1 MGKINYQSIYDK
13 NQDEWKALT
22 REPQKYEALL
32 AGHYSESNHFVYE
45 LLQNAEDEGA
55 DRVVIE
61 YYEDKL
67 VFYHNGSPFDE
78 GDVRGVSSMLMG
90 TKDRNSAQTIGR
102 FGMGFKSVFKYTYQP
117 EIYSDDE
124 AFQIQN
130 YLLPKEIAGQ
140 WDFRKEKDSLSYRT
154 SGGTYRP
161 FANQEHLTKI
171 IIPFLKRTDN
181 GSLKMVSG
189 KEVLQKLEQLK
200 GEILLFLN
208 HIKKLYWVN
217 KCNGKFAM
225 ISLDVD
231 QTDGKL
237 VSCRIEGSAYDGK
250 EEITRYLKFKQVF
263 DHPEMKS
270 AEVSIA
276 YKLNQRANNVNEL
289 TGDAP
294 VWVYFPTR
302 DMTKLPFYIHG
313 SFETAVSREKLMTP
327 SDFNSYLFDKLGDL
341 ITDSL
346 KELKERKLITQTFIR
361 RVLLA
366 AFRDESDNDTIPGLR
381 EKVTAAFKR
390 EAFLPDRNGTYRRV
404 SEVSI
409 PVPFG
414 ISEFADNPLLKN
426 TLADAGE
433 FVNFNNEKEANFN
446 EYFSWLVDSL
456 NARVYSLE
464 SWAMELQK
472 HGINPVQISKAVLE
486 NVEKFYD
493 FLSDNR
499 VSLYRTR
506 FPYSRSG
513 RYEQAVRDKVEVAWE
528 KLRQAPIIL
537 NAAGE
542 FVPAYKG
549 KESVLYL
556 SGSND
561 YQTLLQ
567 TAVVDGKIAEKFGQL
582 LKDGFQLS
590 NFDNFQYVK
599 EKVIRKYV
607 EGDKINFE
615 TDDTVTEYVEDLN
628 QIIALLDSNQDTEGV
643 LSMLSRAS
651 IIRIKSN
658 EDKVIYAIPTECYI
672 SKSTEGIDLSVY
684 YAMPSAEELE
694 SNDDDDYYYEVEE
707 PDVYPVDEEFY
718 SQQGISLKKLQQFG
732 LIMTP
737 VNEGKRYDSGG
748 PGQESWRALGEYCP
762 RISVNYIDENLRFI
776 KYHSDLELA
785 KQKSAEILKL
795 MYAINEK
802 LSGTMRKRKTNPYE
816 IQGESYLLTK
826 IKCHHSWLYDKS
838 GNVHSTSDISKFEL
852 DDELYG
858 PLLKDKSIYVRLGF
872 KETAEDDIAEA
883 FDQVDKLNKKD
894 KTILLRQLARELG
907 MKVSNKDEEDDDVF
921 TGEEDDDGDDTF
933 DGDSWVSDAF
943 PISRVRN
950 MESLIEH
957 VRQQFFCADPVKYQK
972 VLRQIRTSKSART
985 VRAYVTSM
993 YVNDS
998 NMRVCQMCKKPVQQ
1012 IDATEIANFGIEL
1025 PQLNLCLCRDC
1036 SGIYKSIRDVNKDAF
1051 KEAIKQ
1057 AILGLN
1063 LEEKSDEYEVR
1074 FNADTSL
1081 YFTETHVAEVQTIFG
1096 LLSEFGIPGSQQEN
1110 VGKVEDEDDNTL
1122 EESGFELIESVSKEE
1137 EFTLEISEELGEID
1151 DSAEDEI
1158 EDQDDDPEEDQ
1169 AHRSDAN
1176 ETTAEQEDSQETQ
1189 DTSEPEE
1196 EVQAEDKEEVQE
1208 EQKIAIDF
1216 DFMPNTQPI
1225 KDGDLVSYKK
1235 MNTLEIVDAV
1245 MDSSKYPLHKSFIG
1259 KKIGDLVVANGK
1271 RFLIVSIL

>member
-1 MGKINYQSIYDK
+1 MGKINYRSIYEK

-45 LLQNAEDEGA
+45 LLQNAEDERA

-67 VFYHNGSPFDE
+67 VFYHNGDPFDE

-130 YLLPKEIAGQ
+130 YLLPVEISDQ
-140 WDFRKEKDSLSYRT
+140 WDFKKEKEALSYKT
-154 SGGTYRP
+154 TGGKYLP
-161 FANQEHLTKI
+161 FAREDHLTKI
-171 IIPFLKRTDN
+171 IIPFLKRNDDGT
-181 GSLKMVSG
+181 LKKVSG
-189 KEVLQKLEQLK
+189 KEVLQKLEQLT

-217 KCNGKFAM
+217 KGNGKFAM
-225 ISLDVD
+225 ISLDED
-231 QTDGKL
+231 QTDKNL
-237 VSCRIEGSAYDGK
+237 VSCRIEGSAYGGK

-270 AEVSIA
+270 AEVSVA
-276 YKLNQRANNVNEL
+276 YKVNNRANNVNEL
-289 TGDAP
+289 AGAVP

-327 SDFNSYLFDKLGDL
+327 SDFNSYLFDQLGDL
-341 ITDSL
+341 IKDSL
-346 KELKERKLITQTFIR
+346 LELKKRNLITQVFIR

-366 AFRDESDNDTIPGLR
+366 AFRDEADNDTIPGLR
-381 EKVTAAFKR
+381 EKVTSAFR
-390 EAFLPDRNGTYRRV
+390 QDALLPDRNGDYRTIGELSV
-404 SEVSI
+404 

-414 ISEFADNPLLKN
+414 IHEFADNSLLRE

-433 FVNFNNEKEANFN
+433 FVAFNNEREANFN
-446 EYFSWLVDSL
+446 EYFGWLTDSL
-456 NARVYSLE
+456 HVKVFTMSD
-464 SWAMELQK
+464 WAVGLQK
-472 HGINPVQISKAVLE
+472 HVMPDWGSSRTGFDNL
-486 NVEKFYD
+486 EKFYD

-499 VSLYRTR
+499 ASLYTTGLS
-506 FPYSRSG
+506 YSRSG
-513 RYEQAVRDKVEVAWE
+513 RYEQKIRESISGAWE
-528 KLRQAPIIL
+528 KLRQAPIVL
-537 NAAGE
+537 NAAGQ

-549 KESVLYL
+549 KECVLYL

-561 YQTLLQ
+561 YQTLMQ
-567 TAVVDGKIAEKFGQL
+567 SAVVDAKIADKFGQL
-582 LKDGFQLS
+582 MRDGFQLS

-615 TDDTVTEYVEDLN
+615 TDDTVNEYVEDIN
-628 QIIALLDSNQDTEGV
+628 QIIALLDSNQNVSGV
-643 LSMLSRAS
+643 MSLLSRAC
-651 IIRIKSN
+651 IIRVKS
-658 EDKVIYAIPTECYI
+658 DDAKTTYALPTECYL
-672 SKSTEGIDLSVY
+672 SKSIEGMDLSVY
-684 YAMPSAEELE
+684 FAMPSKGELE
-694 SNDDDDYYYEVEE
+694 SDDDDDYYYEVDE

-732 LIMTP
+732 LITTP
-737 VNEGKRYDSGG
+737 VDEGRRSDPGG

-776 KYHSDLELA
+776 QYHSRLSLA
-785 KQKSAEILKL
+785 KKKSAEILKL
-795 MYAINEK
+795 MFIINEK
-802 LSGTMRKRKTNPYE
+802 LSGTMRKRKSNPYE
-816 IQGESYLLTK
+816 VQEESYLLTK
-826 IKCHHSWLYDKS
+826 IRRYHSWLYDKN
-838 GNVHSTSDISKFEL
+838 GKVHSTSDMSKFEL
-852 DDELYG
+852 DEDLYG
-858 PLLKDKSIYVRLGF
+858 PLQKDKAIYVRLGF
-872 KETAEDDIAEA
+872 KETAEDDTAEA

-894 KTILLRQLARELG
+894 KAILLRQLARELG
-907 MKVSNKDEEDDDVF
+907 MKISDSQDDDDDDVF
-921 TGEEDDDGDDTF
+921 TGEEEDDGVF
-933 DGDSWVSDAF
+933 DGESWVSDAF

-985 VRAYVTSM
+985 VRAYVTGM

-998 NMRVCQMCKKPVQQ
+998 NMKVCQMCKRPVQQ

-1025 PQLNLCLCRDC
+1025 PQLNLCLCREC
-1036 SGIYKSIRDVNKDAF
+1036 SGTYKGMRDANKEAF

-1063 LEEKSDEYEVR
+1063 LEEKSEEYEVQ
-1074 FNADTSL
+1074 FNSDTSL
-1081 YFTETHVAEVQTIFG
+1081 HFTETHVAEVQTIFG
-1096 LLSEFGIPGSQQEN
+1096 LISEFGIPGAQN
-1110 VGKVEDEDDNTL
+1110 DTGEDETEEEELMFTVSDSDESETDATIEIVEAL
-1122 EESGFELIESVSKEE
+1122 EENDTI
-1137 EFTLEISEELGEID
+1137 I
-1151 DSAEDEI
+1151 SAESMEAEGDSDIEIIASDETDETLTSSEAHI
-1158 EDQDDDPEEDQ
+1158 EQIEE
-1169 AHRSDAN
+1169 
-1176 ETTAEQEDSQETQ
+1176 
-1189 DTSEPEE
+1189 
-1196 EVQAEDKEEVQE
+1196 KKE
-1208 EQKIAIDF
+1208 EQKPALDF

-1235 MNTLEIVDAV
+1235 MSTLEIVDAV
-1245 MDSSKYPLHKSFIG
+1245 MDSGKYPLHKSFIG